1 MTREDY
7 IRYALTDYNIVI
19 YEYYKEKFNHSKHK
33 PFLDYHQFLK
43 HAMFMGLID
52 LFYQVVSMHYES
64 KLNLTRMFDKNQKF
78 IGFI

>member
-19 YEYYKEKFNHSKHK
+19 YEYYKEKFDHSKHK
-33 PFLDYHQFLK
+33 PFLDYNQFLK

-52 LFYQVVSMHYES
+52 FFYEVVSKHYES